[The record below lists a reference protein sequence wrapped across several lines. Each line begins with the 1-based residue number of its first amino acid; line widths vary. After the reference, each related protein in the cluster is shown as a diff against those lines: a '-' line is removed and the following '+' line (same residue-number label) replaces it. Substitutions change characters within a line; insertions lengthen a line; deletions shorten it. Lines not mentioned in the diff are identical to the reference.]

1 MDVANKFFTLFLN
14 QVSYTEWHTS
24 GMDNEGKLKE
34 EEGGEKDEWDDGEG
48 GDDVSSVFLF

>member
-1 MDVANKFFTLFLN
+1 
-14 QVSYTEWHTS
+14 
-24 GMDNEGKLKE
+24 MDNEGKLKE